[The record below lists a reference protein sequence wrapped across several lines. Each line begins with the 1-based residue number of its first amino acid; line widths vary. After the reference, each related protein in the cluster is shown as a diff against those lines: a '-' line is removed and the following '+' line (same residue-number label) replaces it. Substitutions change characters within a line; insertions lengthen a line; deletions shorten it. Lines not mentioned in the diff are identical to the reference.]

1 MKKTPCIWIFLCV
14 EIHTNVTLR
23 VVECGCSASYIS
35 DANYMNCVL
44 IHGQQEGDSQLTC
57 FQLHAAFQPKAFHH
71 TAAAE
76 EWVCIELLL
85 EEEEEVRLIR
95 LLVAA
100 CWSSTPL
107 WLDGAVG
114 K

>member
-1 MKKTPCIWIFLCV
+1 MRKNTLYLDIPLCR
-14 EIHTNVTLR
+14 NSR
-23 VVECGCSASYIS
+23 VVENISSASYIS

-85 EEEEEVRLIR
+85 EEEEVP

>member
-1 MKKTPCIWIFLCV
+1 MRKNTLYLDIPLCR
-14 EIHTNVTLR
+14 NSR
-23 VVECGCSASYIS
+23 VVENISSASYIS

-57 FQLHAAFQPKAFHH
+57 FQLHAAFQPKAFNH
-71 TAAAE
+71 TAAAEE